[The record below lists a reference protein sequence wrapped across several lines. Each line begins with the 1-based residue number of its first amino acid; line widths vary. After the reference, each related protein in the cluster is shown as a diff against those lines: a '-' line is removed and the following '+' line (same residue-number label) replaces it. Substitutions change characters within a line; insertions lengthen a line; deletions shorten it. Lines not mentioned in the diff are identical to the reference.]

1 MSIRGR
7 SSDTFLALLE
17 GPLRSAQPIFWQA
30 PDGWH
35 CYDDAPSPTE
45 SVDDA
50 RSLGGYTTY
59 QIPEWSQHP
68 PTRGLGS
75 LRVLALSA
83 ALVKIQREE

>member
-7 SSDTFLALLE
+7 RSDTFLALLE

-68 PTRGLGS
+68 QLGDW
-75 LRVLALSA
+75 LAASWSMSDLTC
-83 ALVKIQREE
+83 QRK